1 VLSTD
6 VNAVNG
12 NWKVGVEVGAAYL
25 DMKGSSYLI
34 TTLGL
39 HGLYFSPMKCMK
51 SQMLDFV
58 IFLSE
63 KVQDII
69 VEQLTKFSKMIIHGG
84 TSRVHEKSPMVV
96 WDR

>member
-1 VLSTD
+1 
-6 VNAVNG
+6 
-12 NWKVGVEVGAAYL
+12 
-25 DMKGSSYLI
+25 
-34 TTLGL
+34 
-39 HGLYFSPMKCMK
+39 MK

-63 KVQDII
+63 KVQDRI

-84 TSRVHEKSPMVV
+84 KNKAHKKSPTVV

>member
-1 VLSTD
+1 MSMLSMGTGKW
-6 VNAVNG
+6 VY
-12 NWKVGVEVGAAYL
+12 EVGAAYL

-34 TTLGL
+34 TTLCL
-39 HGLYFSPMKCMK
+39 HGLYFSTMKCMK

-63 KVQDII
+63 KVQDRI

-84 TSRVHEKSPMVV
+84 KNKAHKKSPTVV